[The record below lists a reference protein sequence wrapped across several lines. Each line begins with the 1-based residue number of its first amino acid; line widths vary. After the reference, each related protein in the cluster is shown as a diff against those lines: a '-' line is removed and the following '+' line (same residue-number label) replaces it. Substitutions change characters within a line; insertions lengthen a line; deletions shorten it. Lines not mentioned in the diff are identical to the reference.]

1 MKNNKKKH
9 QRNRNLAWLMM
20 MISMFLPYIIIMLVN
35 HETYFTQKN
44 GISMGLGCVACIIVA
59 VIVASKNIKVLKGIG
74 GFVVVAI
81 ISYLM
86 DAVLKDLTIIAI
98 WGGIGYAISL
108 GFKAWY
114 EHEQQYLK
122 AYITKEVNEE

>member
-20 MISMFLPYIIIMLVN
+20 MLSMFLPYIIIMLVN
-35 HETYFTQKN
+35 HESYFTQKN

-74 GFVVVAI
+74 GFIVVAI

-86 DAVLKDLTIIAI
+86 DAVLQDLTIIAI
-98 WGGIGYAISL
+98 WGGVGYAISL
-108 GFKAWY
+108 CFKAWY

>member
-9 QRNRNLAWLMM
+9 QRNRNLAWLLM

-44 GISMGLGCVACIIVA
+44 GVSMGLGCVACIIVA
-59 VIVASKNIKVLKGIG
+59 VIVASKNIKLLKGIG
-74 GFVVVAI
+74 GFIVVAI

-86 DAVLKDLTIIAI
+86 DAVLQDLTIIAI

-108 GFKAWY
+108 GFKPWY